1 MKKIIIIIMSLIIGY
16 ALYWCVSNNDYKMD
30 KKRSIIGEYKL
41 DLYRTDLGIYKDSIE
56 KYKHLTLT
64 FNNDMTFSLNFPVP
78 FMADSHGIWKVGDM
92 NEWCKLIYSNNI
104 ADQFGIPYY
113 EKGDSILYINSATPH
128 YSQRNISDVYKIFFV
143 KMK

>member
-1 MKKIIIIIMSLIIGY
+1 MKKIIIIFMSLIIGY

-64 FNNDMTFSLNFPVP
+64 FNKDMTFSLNFPVP

-113 EKGDSILYINSATPH
+113 EKGDSILYINSATPN
-128 YSQRNISDVYKIFFV
+128 YSQKNISDVYKIFFV
-143 KMK
+143 KN